1 MKHLYTILISVF
13 IFFSSAVHAQS
24 YTLHGTVY
32 DHFNRQPVQ
41 LVTVFA
47 SNGKVALSDTVG
59 RYNIIVSEKDSV
71 WFSYLGKQ
79 TMKYPVD
86 TITNPSNFEI
96 ALYIDVAWLPEVRV
110 RTPNYKLDSLQNRAE
125 YAKYFDFKK
134 PGLKVVSASPSSYVP
149 GSVTVGLD
157 LDEII
162 NMFRF
167 RRNRQILSLQER
179 LIQQEHDKYINHRFT
194 KYFVIQLTGLKET
207 EINYFMDVYR
217 PQYEKL
223 LMMND
228 IEFGVYIQQCYKNY
242 LFVKGNQ

>member
-1 MKHLYTILISVF
+1 MYDR
-13 IFFSSAVHAQS
+13 FSK
-24 YTLHGTVY
+24 
-32 DHFNRQPVQ
+32 QPVQ
-41 LVTVFA
+41 LVTVQS
-47 SNGKVALSDTVG
+47 SNGRAALSDTLG
-59 RYNIIVSEKDSV
+59 RYNIVVSEKDSV

-86 TITNPSNFEI
+86 TIDNTSNFEI
-96 ALYIDVAWLPEVRV
+96 ALYIDAAWLPEVKV
-110 RTPNYKLDSLQNRAE
+110 RTSSYKLDSLQNRAD
-125 YAKYFDFKK
+125 YAKYFNFKK
-134 PGLKVVSASPSSYVP
+134 PGLKAVSASPSAYVP

-194 KYFVIQLTGLKET
+194 KYFVTQLTKLTGEKLDR
-207 EINYFMDVYR
+207 FMEQYR
-217 PQYEKL
+217 PAYEML

-228 IEFGVYIQQCYKNY
+228 IELGEYIQACYKQY
-242 LFVKGNQ
+242 LQGQG